1 MELDWS
7 SLKLIHYTGKKQYN
21 IRRERSALKEVWT

>member
-21 IRRERSALKEVWT
+21 YTSRAERVKEV

>member
-7 SLKLIHYTGKKQYN
+7 SLKLIHYTEKKQCDGN
-21 IRRERSALKEVWT
+21 VKPEREEV